1 MTPALDEIFPYKE
14 IRPTQAEM
22 IRAIQAAITCGKHV
36 ALEGST
42 GMGKTI
48 SALCG
53 ILTSPKAKKRRIVYC
68 SRTHKQMDRVIE
80 ELEALKGKMKV
91 SGISLRGRREMCINP
106 FVRRFTSG
114 AADAAHV
121 CGNLRK
127 LGKCEFFENMDE
139 RSGMVDELQRAI
151 ATNPT
156 LAEEL
161 IETCRDE
168 GFCPYEVAR
177 GALGE
182 VRVVAASYTY
192 LFDPSIRPLFL
203 RNMRADLSDL
213 IIVLDEAHNLPDVAI
228 ELASDELTD
237 FTVASAMRE
246 AREFEDDLAYQIS
259 EDIHGLLQEL
269 ADEKI
274 HDGEGEEII
283 EGKEFEER
291 VDRFLEKAGVKTKF
305 SNLAEALIESGEEHI
320 LIKLREGRAPR
331 SAIRSV
337 GAFLAAWCKTSE
349 KTEFLHLISREQ
361 GRGERLTTKLEIQ
374 ALDPRI
380 ITQPVVDGAYS
391 TISMSGTLAP
401 LEAYR
406 DVVGLP
412 ADTTLARYPS
422 PFPVENVL
430 ALVVKGV
437 TTKETFRAKEMY
449 EKMVARI
456 AEVVKATPAN
466 VGIFAASY
474 SVLQGLLDAGL
485 AEKISKPLLV
495 EERVMSSS
503 KNDRLIKNFKA
514 HAKKGGAVLL
524 GVQGGRNSEGG
535 DFPGDQMNAVIVV
548 GIPYGRPTKR
558 TEMLIEYYESQFPGK
573 GKLYGYYLPA
583 HRRMCQAAGRAHRL
597 VTDRAAVIFMDWRV
611 STAFVKPSLPSWL
624 RDRLDVVAD
633 QPGALTKHLQNFFGR
648 NC

>member
-1 MTPALDEIFPYKE
+1 MTPTLDEIFPYKE

-22 IRAIQAAITCGKHV
+22 IGAIQAAVASGKHV

-53 ILTSPKAKKRRIVYC
+53 ILTSPKAEKRRIVYC

-80 ELEALKGKMKV
+80 ELGALKGKIKV

-106 FVRRFTSG
+106 VVHRFTTG
-114 AADAAHV
+114 AADAARA
-121 CGNLRK
+121 CETLRK

-139 RSGMVDELQRAI
+139 RGDMVAELQQTI

-168 GFCPYEVAR
+168 EFCPYEMAK
-177 GALGE
+177 GALGD
-182 VRVVAASYTY
+182 VRVVAASYVY
-192 LFDPSIRPLFL
+192 LLDPSIRPLFL
-203 RNMRADLSDL
+203 RNMHADLSDL
-213 IIVLDEAHNLPDVAI
+213 IIVLDEAHNLPDIAI

-237 FTVASAMRE
+237 FTIVSAIRE
-246 AREFEDDLAYQIS
+246 AKEFEDDLAYQIS
-259 EDIHGLLQEL
+259 GDVHRLLQDL

-274 HDGEGEEII
+274 GNDEDGEEII
-283 EGKEFEER
+283 RGKEFEEH
-291 VDRFLEKAGVKTKF
+291 VDHFLKEAGLKTKF
-305 SNLAEALIESGEEHI
+305 SSLAETLIESGDEHI
-320 LIKLREGRAPR
+320 LIKLREDKAPR
-331 SAIRSV
+331 SAIRSI
-337 GAFLAAWCKTSE
+337 GTFLAAWCETSE
-349 KTEFLHLISREQ
+349 KTEFLHMISRTKGKGGQ
-361 GRGERLTTKLEIQ
+361 PTIKLEIQ
-374 ALDPRI
+374 ALDSRI
-380 ITQPVVDGAYS
+380 ITQPVIDGAYS
-391 TISMSGTLAP
+391 TINMSGTLAP

-412 ADTTLARYPS
+412 ADTVLAHYPS
-422 PFPVENVL
+422 PFPAENVL

-437 TTKETFRAKEMY
+437 TTKETFRTREMY
-449 EKMVARI
+449 EKMVSRI

-474 SVLQGLLDAGL
+474 NVLQGLLDAGL
-485 AEKISKPLLV
+485 SKHVSKPLFT
-495 EERVMSSS
+495 EERVTSSS

-514 HAKKGGAVLL
+514 HAKRGGAVLL
-524 GVQGGRNSEGG
+524 GVQGGRNGEGG

-548 GIPYGRPTKR
+548 GIPYGKPTKR
-558 TEMLIEYYESQFPGK
+558 TETLIRYYESQFPGK

-597 VTDRAAVIFMDWRV
+597 VTDKAAVIFMDWRV

-633 QPGALTKHLQNFFGR
+633 QPGALTKCLQNFF
-648 NC
+648 